1 MFPLGVLKKKQLKIL
16 KLTFTGNIVNEAST
30 ASNTQILQDGTVSIV
45 GNKLNFN
52 GSSDCS
58 VQIEQLGG
66 SDWFNLQRGFDLK
79 FDLVIASNTTN
90 GEIFTFRDSTD
101 SNQLKLIYSIPSS
114 GFSELRLWTSSPF
127 VVTGLVSGFGVIPKN
142 TVLNCELQFRKTTMK
157 FFING
162 TLAID
167 VPVAPVYQNIQRVL
181 WLGGA
186 FNENTII
193 GSLDNVEMTLL

>member
-30 ASNTQILQDGTVSIV
+30 ASNTLIYPDGTVSIV
-45 GNKLNFN
+45 GNKLNLN
-52 GSSDCS
+52 GSAGCS
-58 VQIEQLGG
+58 VNIEQKVGD
-66 SDWFNLQRGFDLK
+66 DWFNLQRNFDLK
-79 FDLVIASNTTN
+79 FDLVIASNTTD
-90 GEIFTFRDSTD
+90 GEIFNFRDSTEW
-101 SNQLKLIYSIPSS
+101 NQLKLVYSIPSS
-114 GFSELRLWTSSPF
+114 GFSELRLWTTSPY
-127 VVTGLVSGFGVIPKN
+127 VITGLVSGFGVVPKN
-142 TVLNCELQFRKTTMK
+142 TVLNCELQFRKTTMQ

-186 FNENTII
+186 SNENTII

>member
-1 MFPLGVLKKKQLKIL
+1 MLLGVLRKKLLKIV
-16 KLTFTGNIVNEAST
+16 KLTFTGAVVNEAST
-30 ASNTQILQDGTVSIV
+30 ASNTTITQDGSVNLA
-45 GNKLNFN
+45 GDKLNLG
-52 GSSDCS
+52 GSSDNS
-58 VQIEQLGG
+58 VSIMQIGG
-66 SDWFNLQRGFDLK
+66 SDWFNLKRNFDLK
-79 FDLVIASNTTN
+79 FDLVIASNTTI

-127 VVTGLVSGFGVIPKN
+127 MVTGLVSGFGVIPKN

>member
-1 MFPLGVLKKKQLKIL
+1 MLLGVLRKKLLKIV
-16 KLTFTGNIVNEAST
+16 KLTFTGAVVNEAST
-30 ASNTQILQDGTVSIV
+30 ASNTTITQDGSVNLAGDKLNLEGSSNNSVSI
-45 GNKLNFN
+45 
-52 GSSDCS
+52 SQS
-58 VQIEQLGG
+58 VG
-66 SDWFNLQRGFDLK
+66 SDWFNLKRNFDLK

-101 SNQLKLIYSIPSS
+101 SNQLRLIYSIPSS
-114 GFSELRLWTSSPF
+114 GFSELRLWTTSPF

-186 FNENTII
+186 FNEDTII

>member
-1 MFPLGVLKKKQLKIL
+1 MFPLGVLRKKLLKIV
-16 KLTFTGNIVNEAST
+16 KLTFTGAVVNEAST
-30 ASNTQILQDGTVSIV
+30 ASNTTITQDSSVNLTGGKLNLGGSANNSVSI
-45 GNKLNFN
+45 
-52 GSSDCS
+52 SQS
-58 VQIEQLGG
+58 VG
-66 SDWFNLQRGFDLK
+66 SDWFNLQRNFDLK
-79 FDLVIASNTTN
+79 FDLVIASNTTD

-101 SNQLKLIYSIPSS
+101 SNQLRLIYSIPSS

>member
-1 MFPLGVLKKKQLKIL
+1 MLLGVLKKKQIKIL
-16 KLTFTGNIVNEAST
+16 NLTFTGNIVNEAST
-30 ASNTQILQDGTVSIV
+30 ASNTQILQDGTVSIA
-45 GNKLNFN
+45 GNKLNLN
-52 GSSDCS
+52 GSSDNS
-58 VQIEQLGG
+58 VKISQIVG
-66 SDWFNLQRGFDLK
+66 SDWFSLQRDFDLT
-79 FDLVIASNTTN
+79 FDLVIASNTDN

-101 SNQLKLIYSIPSS
+101 SNQLKLIYSIPST
-114 GFSELRLWTSSPF
+114 GFSELRLWTSFPF

-167 VPVAPVYQNIQRVL
+167 VPVAPVYKNIQRVL

>member
-1 MFPLGVLKKKQLKIL
+1 MLLGVLKKKRLKIL
-16 KLTFTGNIVNEAST
+16 KLTFTGAVVNEAST
-30 ASNTQILQDGTVSIV
+30 ASNTTITQDSSVNLAGDKLNLGGSSNNSVSI
-45 GNKLNFN
+45 
-52 GSSDCS
+52 SQS
-58 VQIEQLGG
+58 VG
-66 SDWFNLQRGFDLK
+66 SDWFNLQRNFDLK

>member
-1 MFPLGVLKKKQLKIL
+1 MLLGVLRKKLLKIV
-16 KLTFTGNIVNEAST
+16 KLTFTGAVVNEAST
-30 ASNTQILQDGTVSIV
+30 ASNTTITQDGSVNLAGDKLNLEGSSSNSVSI
-45 GNKLNFN
+45 
-52 GSSDCS
+52 SQS
-58 VQIEQLGG
+58 VG
-66 SDWFNLQRGFDLK
+66 SDWFNLQRNFDLK

-167 VPVAPVYQNIQRVL
+167 VPVAPVYQNTQRVL
-181 WLGGA
+181 WLGGSA
-186 FNENTII
+186 AGDTIV
-193 GSLDNVEMTLL
+193 GSMDNVEMTLL